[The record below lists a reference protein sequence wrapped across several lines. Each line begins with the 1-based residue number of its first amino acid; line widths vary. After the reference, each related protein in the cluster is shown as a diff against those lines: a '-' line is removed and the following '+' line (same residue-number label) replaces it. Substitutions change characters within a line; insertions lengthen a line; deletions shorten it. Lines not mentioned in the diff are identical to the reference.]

1 LAEWSADGA
10 DLAVVPRLGNRR
22 RVEFPIGTPIYDL
35 ERELLNYPRILGR
48 PDHVA
53 FKDWSQI
60 LARDGSRVR
69 DLSSNDAIEIAWS
82 RPSGQVWYTNASTE
96 IYAIPSPGKDRLVV
110 SIPGDFVLYDIAADG
125 RVLLG
130 RLVETTE
137 ILGTFPE
144 EPRERNLSQFDLS
157 IATDLSPDG
166 NVLLFSDA
174 FRPGEELA
182 GSPTG
187 IYIRKTERTVPKR
200 LGEVWQS

>member
-1 LAEWSADGA
+1 
-10 DLAVVPRLGNRR
+10 
-22 RVEFPIGTPIYDL
+22 
-35 ERELLNYPRILGR
+35 
-48 PDHVA
+48 
-53 FKDWSQI
+53 
-60 LARDGSRVR
+60 
-69 DLSSNDAIEIAWS
+69 
-82 RPSGQVWYTNASTE
+82 
-96 IYAIPSPGKDRLVV
+96 LVV

-200 LGEVWQS
+200 LGEVWQSSPVLSPDGNLVLAKGVLSRDVGKAAATPPLPPLFPIPPPPPQ